1 MRLWFAL
8 ERKLGVLRRK
18 APVGDWKDFAG
29 SSPAGPCVDV
39 SGLSRRAPEA
49 QTRDSEALELR
60 SGKIRLFSGGLIDV
74 GNPPLWHLS
83 PINKADWT
91 ADCHWSLIADFK
103 LGDIKGVWE
112 ANRWSWVYPLVR
124 SYLRDR
130 DPKHA
135 ELFWSWVE
143 NWMSHNPPNV
153 GVNWKCGQE
162 ASFRI
167 FAAAVALSAFADAP
181 ATTPERVQRLARL
194 AHVTAVRIEAHFAY
208 AISQNNNHG
217 ISEAVGL
224 ITIGTLW
231 PELPGASR
239 WKAKGL
245 KTVSLLCDRLIARD
259 GSFSQHSSNYHRVL
273 LDDLCWLAA
282 VMRTGGTALSPEL
295 KDSAR
300 RAANFLHALLL
311 PDGSVIRYG
320 ADDGARVLQLSACV
334 YSDFRPT
341 LAACAALFGSSAL
354 PPGPWDDQAAALCPG
369 WRSPE
374 TFDTQAANFS
384 GGGLYVKRRGRLT
397 LALRAPSV
405 FSARP
410 SQADQL
416 HLSVYDSKGA
426 VTEDLGTISYNDP
439 LRTWADLS
447 SACFHNVPLVN
458 GGNPMS
464 KVSRFLWLPWTVCE
478 VEVAEH
484 DRLVA
489 SHRGFAGFVVR
500 REVIIQGDTIRIE
513 DSFTG
518 NREADLS
525 VRWHGQC
532 RQRLESFQVSC
543 ETHSGQQAWYTA
555 DEATGLGFSASHYA
569 SAEPSHCR
577 VFSVRS
583 SRAVIVTHIPVFTA

>member
-1 MRLWFAL
+1 MRIWFAL
-8 ERKLGVLRRK
+8 ERQLGVLRRK
-18 APVGDWKDFAG
+18 TPVGEWKDFAG
-29 SSPAGPCVDV
+29 ASSTGPRVDITGLARRPAENRV
-39 SGLSRRAPEA
+39 S
-49 QTRDSEALELR
+49 DSEAHELR
-60 SGKIRLFSGGLIDV
+60 SGKMRLFSGSPIDV
-74 GNPPLWHLS
+74 GNPPLWHIS
-83 PINKADWT
+83 PINKSEWA
-91 ADCHWSLIADFK
+91 ADCHWSHVDDFK
-103 LGDIKGVWE
+103 RGDIKGVWE

-143 NWMSHNPPNV
+143 DWMSHNPPNV

-167 FAAAVALSAFADAP
+167 FAASIAVSAFADAP
-181 ATTPERVQRLARL
+181 ATTPERIQSLARL
-194 AHVTAVRIEAHFAY
+194 AHVTGVRIEAHFAY

-224 ITIGTLW
+224 VTIGTLW
-231 PELPGASR
+231 PELLGASR

-245 KTVSLLCDRLIARD
+245 KTVSLLCDRLITLD

-273 LDDLCWLAA
+273 LDDLCWLAT
-282 VMRTGGTALSPEL
+282 VMRSGGTVLPLEL
-295 KDSAR
+295 KEAAR

-320 ADDGARVLQLSACV
+320 ADDGARVLQLSTCA

-341 LAACAALFGSSAL
+341 LAACAALFGSNAI
-354 PPGPWDDQAAALCPG
+354 PAGPWDDQVAALCPG
-369 WRSPE
+369 WRAAE
-374 TFDTQAANFS
+374 TFDAQPANFS
-384 GGGLYVKRRGRLT
+384 GGGLYVKRRGQLT
-397 LALRAPSV
+397 LALRAPTV
-405 FSARP
+405 FSTRP
-410 SQADQL
+410 SHADQL
-416 HLSVYDSKGA
+416 HLSVYDFKGA

-439 LRTWADLS
+439 LKTWADLS
-447 SACFHNVPLVN
+447 NSCFHNVPLVD
-458 GGNPMS
+458 GGNPMT
-464 KVSRFLWLPWTVCE
+464 KVGRFLWLPWTVCE
-478 VEVAEH
+478 VEITEP
-484 DRLVA
+484 DRLVV

-500 REVIIQGDTIRIE
+500 REVVIQDGVIRIT
-513 DSFTG
+513 DSFIG
-518 NREADLS
+518 DRDADLS

-532 RQRLESFQVSC
+532 RQRLESLQVSC
-543 ETHSGQQAWYTA
+543 ETHSGQQTWYTA

-583 SRAVIVTHIPVFTA
+583 SRAVIVTRIPVLTV